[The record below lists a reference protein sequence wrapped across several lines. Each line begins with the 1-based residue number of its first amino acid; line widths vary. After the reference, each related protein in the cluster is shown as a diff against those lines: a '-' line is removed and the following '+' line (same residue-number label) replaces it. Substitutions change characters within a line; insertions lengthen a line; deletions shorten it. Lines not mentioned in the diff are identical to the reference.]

1 MHLASI
7 GCMQESI
14 ISCTNRTTVS
24 IPIPY
29 LTRSYVTMQSTSS
42 GKMVTCQIGLYL
54 IFSETM
60 IDARCLR
67 RSSLGSSKA
76 CCQYEYSTIDT
87 KYTLVGSQV
96 GANKIL
102 HRAVLCYGWERVLS
116 ILMHLNLIFP
126 SFRC

>member
-102 HRAVLCYGWERVLS
+102 LYSAMVGREYCRY
-116 ILMHLNLIFP
+116 
-126 SFRC
+126 